1 MTKVHIYAPA
11 SYYLAQVREIGCRN
25 WRNLPAEY
33 KTARTAMIGA
43 IRVMGQNDLRA
54 RVLLIVKSGY
64 YEPIVVMEC
73 KR

>member
-25 WRNLPAEY
+25 WRTREGKY
-33 KTARTAMIGA
+33 KTARAAMIGA
-43 IRVMGQNDLRA
+43 IRVMGRNDKRA
-54 RVLLIVKSGY
+54 RVLLMAENGY
-64 YEPIVVMEC
+64 LEPIVVMEC